1 MSYCKICNYKARDS
15 YNYNRHLK
23 SDKHLERKEKTSECV
38 HCSTIFYNK
47 YSMLRHEKIC
57 KQKPV
62 SIEVNSGSSCTN
74 IANSSLNNISN
85 SMNSTNVN
93 INMPESSVN
102 AKELES
108 YMMEIKELIKNQLT
122 DCFQKLVLS
131 QMMAEESDI
140 MDYLEEIDEEIL
152 KEWNKFREQHNN
164 LCKLTR
170 FVDVLDEHGN
180 PVINKYGFADT
191 ETEVLGLSTRCFHHE
206 AGFKLG
212 IGHLNT
218 ILSKVLLN
226 NKENLVV
233 THQTISLTGTVKLL
247 FKHLKSLHNSGC
259 VKTLLEKSK
268 HVDKFCIKESD
279 VNLSQEKYKELY
291 SNLENLARKRIRE
304 ARARR

>member
-1 MSYCKICNYKARDS
+1 MIVCEACKFECGYKSEFD
-15 YNYNRHLK
+15 RHINSK
-23 SDKHLERKEKTSECV
+23 KHKEKVARGNLCIFCFKKLSTS
-38 HCSTIFYNK
+38 FNK
-47 YSMLRHEKIC
+47 KRHESKC
-57 KQKPV
+57 KSRTV

-74 IANSSLNNISN
+74 IANSSLNN

-93 INMPESSVN
+93 INMPESTVN
-102 AKELES
+102 AKDLES

-152 KEWNKFREQHNN
+152 KEWNKFREQHNS

-191 ETEVLGLSTRCFHHE
+191 ETEVIGLSTQCFHHE

-212 IGHLNT
+212 IDHLNT

-233 THQTISLTGTVKLL
+233 THQTISLTGTIKLL

-279 VNLSQEKYKELY
+279 VDLSQEKYKELY
-291 SNLENLARKRIRE
+291 SNLENLARKRIRQ